1 MRELQ
6 MHEDN
11 LELLWDERDDMV
23 TTFFEYEEMVMQR
36 SFYPGALIY
45 PALGLAGEAGE
56 VVEKVKKLLR
66 DDQLPAD
73 CDDAITTLT
82 VEQRKSI
89 AMEIG
94 DVLFYVTAIATDL
107 GYDLDEIAT
116 MNAEKLRDREER
128 GVLHGSGDNR

>member
-1 MRELQ
+1 
-6 MHEDN
+6 
-11 LELLWDERDDMV
+11 
-23 TTFFEYEEMVMQR
+23 MQR

-66 DDQLPAD
+66 DDSPAD

-94 DVLFYVTAIATDL
+94 DVLFYITAIAADL

>member
-1 MRELQ
+1 MI
-6 MHEDN
+6 
-11 LELLWDERDDMV
+11 

-94 DVLFYVTAIATDL
+94 DVLFYITAIAADL